1 MKKLLRTLAL
11 TAFLLSVPVIVSA
24 AAGGKPG
31 TFTTGDKTFLL
42 NGQPF
47 IVKAAEVHYPRI
59 PRPYWEHRIQMC
71 KALGM
76 NAVCIYIFWNI
87 HEQQEGQFDFTGN
100 NDVAE
105 FCRLAQKNGLYVI
118 VRPGPYVCAE
128 WEMGG
133 LPWWLLKKKDIKLRE
148 RDPYFMER
156 VKIFEEKVGE
166 QLKPLTIQN
175 GGPIIM
181 IQVENEYGSY
191 GEDKP
196 YVSEIRDCLRG
207 IYGKELSLF
216 QCDWSSNFEK
226 NGLDDLTW
234 TMNFGT
240 GANIDDQFRRLG
252 QLRPNAP
259 KMCSEFWSG
268 WFDKWGARHETRP
281 AKDMVEGMDEML
293 SKGISFSLYM
303 THGGTSFGHWAG
315 ANSPG
320 FAPDV
325 TSYDYDAPINEYGLV
340 TPKFWELRK
349 MMEKYNDGKKMPAVP
364 KAPMPI
370 ITVPK
375 FELTEFAPLFNGFD
389 WEYANAHSDLFHSDG
404 APKTFEELDMGW
416 GMVLYSTRLP
426 QIDDVKVEG
435 VYPMDE
441 YTCTLN
447 LDAHDFAQVFI
458 DGKYIG
464 KIDRVKNEKSLTLP
478 AIKQGQELQIL
489 VEGMGRINF
498 GRAIKDFKGLVSPP
512 TITATLHSHLGGV
525 DKTEVTFTPN
535 HWENMRIPDDYEVA
549 VKAFDKET
557 EKPTT
562 REYLNQ
568 VRIGRGMRYARQSD
582 DLVFG
587 RGYYRGYFNLKKV
600 GDTFLNF
607 ETWGKGQVW
616 VNGHAMGRIWSIG
629 PQQTLYVPGCWLKKG
644 KNEII
649 VLDVVGPREAVVW
662 GKAEPELNKLQL
674 EKSNKHNNIGDK
686 PDLNSATPVVTG
698 AFKAG
703 NGWQTINF
711 GKTVKG
717 RYLAIECLSTQKDGD
732 RVAIAELYLQGTD
745 GKRISREPWKTK
757 YANSEDE
764 AGNRLG
770 DKVFDLQESTYWQTE
785 KGAATP
791 HLLVID
797 LGSEQ
802 SVKALEYLP
811 RAEQGAPGSVKD
823 FKVYLY

>member
-1 MKKLLRTLAL
+1 MKKLLTLLALMAATLAIPSTSSL
-11 TAFLLSVPVIVSA
+11 SCGATAAPQ
-24 AAGGKPG
+24 PG
-31 TFTTGDKTFLL
+31 TFTVGDKTFLL

-47 IVKAAEVHYPRI
+47 VVKAAEVHYPRI

-76 NAVCIYIFWNI
+76 NTLCLYVFWNI
-87 HEQQEGQFDFTGN
+87 HEQQEGVFDFMGN

-105 FCRLAQKNGLYVI
+105 FCRLAQKNGMYVI

-133 LPWWLLKKKDIKLRE
+133 LPWWLLKKKDIRLRE
-148 RDPYFMER
+148 RDPFFMER
-156 VKIFEEKVGE
+156 VKIFEQKVGE
-166 QLKPLTIQN
+166 QLAPLTIQN

-196 YVSEIRDCLRG
+196 YVSEIRDCLRS

-240 GANIDDQFRRLG
+240 GANINDQFRRLG
-252 QLRPNAP
+252 ELRPNAP

-325 TSYDYDAPINEYGLV
+325 TSYDYDAPINEWGLA

-375 FELTEFAPLFNGFD
+375 FQLTEFAPLISAITKPVNG
-389 WEYANAHSDLFHSDG
+389 AI
-404 APKTFEELDMGW
+404 KTFEEMDMGW
-416 GMVLYSTRLP
+416 GTMMYSTRLP
-426 QIDDVKVEG
+426 EITSQSVLSGEF
-435 VYPMDE
+435 
-441 YTCTLN
+441 
-447 LDAHDFAQVFI
+447 HDFAQVFI
-458 DGKYIG
+458 DKKYIG
-464 KIDRVKNEKSLTLP
+464 KIDRVKNEKSLTIP
-478 AIKQGQELQIL
+478 AVKKGAELIII

-498 GRAIKDFKGLVSPP
+498 GRAIKDFKGIVGNV
-512 TITATLHSHLGGV
+512 TLT
-525 DKTEVTFTPN
+525 TENDEAEMVLTPKQWMN
-535 HWENMRIPDDYEVA
+535 VAIPDDYQTA
-549 VKAFDKET
+549 VKALDMVKGVNDQVTAGKVKGSVPALALTQGYEGSKNLGDIM
-557 EKPTT
+557 KP
-562 REYLNQ
+562 
-568 VRIGRGMRYARQSD
+568 
-582 DLVFG
+582 
-587 RGYYRGYFNLKKV
+587 GYHRGYFNLKKV

-607 ETWGKGQVW
+607 ETWGKGQVY

-644 KNEII
+644 RNEII
-649 VLDVVGPREAVVW
+649 LLDVVGPKERVVW
-662 GKAEPELNKLQL
+662 GQAEPELNKLQL

-686 PDLNSATPVVTG
+686 PDLNSATPAATG

-703 NGWQTINF
+703 NGWQTIKF

-717 RYLAIECLSTQKDGD
+717 RYLAIECLTTQKDGD
-732 RVAIAELYLQGTD
+732 RVAIAELYLQGAD
-745 GKRISREPWKTK
+745 GKRLSREPWTTK
-757 YANSEDE
+757 YANSEE
-764 AGNRLG
+764 ENGNHTG
-770 DKVFDLQESTYWQTE
+770 DKVYDLQESTYWQTE
-785 KGAATP
+785 KSASAP
-791 HLLVID
+791 HLLLID

-802 SVKALEYLP
+802 TVTALEYLP
-811 RAEQGAPGSVKD
+811 RAEQGAPGSIKN
-823 FKVYLY
+823 FRIYLLK

>member
-1 MKKLLRTLAL
+1 MKRTRLLRLLLLAAVLL
-11 TAFLLSVPVIVSA
+11 TTPAMMKA
-24 AAGGKPG
+24 DNKPG
-31 TFTTGDKTFLL
+31 TFTIGEKTFLL
-42 NGQPF
+42 NGEPF
-47 IVKAAEVHYPRI
+47 VVKAAEVHYPRI
-59 PRPYWEHRIQMC
+59 PRPYWDHRIKMC

-87 HEQQEGQFDFTGN
+87 HEQREGEFNFTDN

-105 FCRLAQKNGLYVI
+105 FCRLAQKNGMYVI

-166 QLKPLTIQN
+166 QLAPLTIQN

-196 YVSEIRDCLRG
+196 YVSEIRDMLREIYRPAPPTAPEGASIDGNSNVAPSGAEGGAG
-207 IYGKELSLF
+207 ILLF

-240 GANIDDQFRRLG
+240 GANIDQQFRRLG
-252 QLRPNAP
+252 ELRPNAP

-281 AKDMVEGMDEML
+281 AKDMVDGMDEML

-325 TSYDYDAPINEYGLV
+325 TSYDYDAPINEYGLA
-340 TPKFWELRK
+340 TPKFWELRE
-349 MMEKYNDGKKMPAVP
+349 MMQKYSLSPDPSLKGKGKKVALPAVP

-375 FELTEFAPLFNGFD
+375 FELTEFHNILC
-389 WEYANAHSDLFHSDG
+389 G
-404 APKTFEELDMGW
+404 ASQTQWSHDVQTMEALDMGW
-416 GMVLYSTRLP
+416 GSMIYRTTLPETQVQGVL
-426 QIDDVKVEG
+426 
-435 VYPMDE
+435 
-441 YTCTLN
+441 TLN
-447 LDAHDFAQVFI
+447 DCHDFAQVYV
-458 DGKYIG
+458 DGQYIG
-464 KIDRVKNEKSLTLP
+464 KIDRVKNEKSITLP
-478 AIKQGQELQIL
+478 PVKEGQQLSIL
-489 VEGMGRINF
+489 VEAMGRINF
-498 GRAIKDFKGLVSPP
+498 GRAIKDFKG
-512 TITATLHSHLGGV
+512 ITDRVTLQVEQNGHELTYDLKQWQISL
-525 DKTEVTFTPN
+525 
-535 HWENMRIPDDYEVA
+535 IPDSYEHA
-549 VKAFDKET
+549 QKALAIQKKIDA
-557 EKPTT
+557 
-562 REYLNQ
+562 
-568 VRIGRGMRYARQSD
+568 RILCGQKA
-582 DLVFG
+582 
-587 RGYYRGYFNLKKV
+587 GYYRGYFTLKKV

-607 ETWGKGQVW
+607 ETWGKGQVY

-644 KNEII
+644 QNEVI
-649 VLDVVGPREAVVW
+649 VLDVVGPREPVVW
-662 GKAEPELNKLQL
+662 GQAEPELNKLQL
-674 EKSNKHNNIGDK
+674 EKSNKHNAIGDK
-686 PDLNSATPVVTG
+686 PDLNSQSPIFNSQ
-698 AFKAG
+698 FKAG
-703 NGWQTINF
+703 NGWQTVTF
-711 GKTVKG
+711 DKTAKG
-717 RYLAIECLSTQKDGD
+717 RYLAIECLSTQQPND
-732 RVAIAELYLQGTD
+732 RAAIAELYLQNDKGQ
-745 GKRISREPWKTK
+745 RLSREPWRVK
-757 YANSEDE
+757 YASTENEN
-764 AGNRLG
+764 GNHLA
-770 DKVFDLQESTYWQTE
+770 DKVFDLQESTFWQTE
-785 KGAATP
+785 KGAEAP
-791 HLLVID
+791 YLLVID
-797 LGSEQ
+797 LGFVQ
-802 SVKALEYLP
+802 TVKALEYLP

-823 FKVYLY
+823 FKIFLY

>member
-1 MKKLLRTLAL
+1 MAVALAL
-11 TAFLLSVPVIVSA
+11 LSPLSSQASA
-24 AAGGKPG
+24 GKPG
-31 TFTTGDKTFLL
+31 SFTVGDKTFLL

-47 IVKAAEVHYPRI
+47 VVKAAEVHYPRI
-59 PRPYWEHRIQMC
+59 PRPFWEHRIKMC

-76 NAVCIYIFWNI
+76 NTLCLYVFWNI
-87 HEQQEGQFDFTGN
+87 HEQREGEFDFTGN

-105 FCRLAQKNGLYVI
+105 FCRLAQKNGMYVI

-166 QLKPLTIQN
+166 QLKGLTIQN

-207 IYGKELSLF
+207 IYGNELALF

-240 GANIDDQFRRLG
+240 GANINDQFRRLG
-252 QLRPNAP
+252 ELRPNAP

-281 AKDMVEGMDEML
+281 AKDMVDGMDEML

-325 TSYDYDAPINEYGLV
+325 TSYDYDAPINEWGLA
-340 TPKFWELRK
+340 TPKYHELRT
-349 MMEKYNDGKKMPAVP
+349 MMAKYNDGKRLPAIP

-375 FELTEFAPLFNGFD
+375 FELKEFAPLLSAMTKPVNG
-389 WEYANAHSDLFHSDG
+389 AI
-404 APKTFEELDMGW
+404 KTFEEMDMGW
-416 GMVLYSTRLP
+416 GTMMYSTRLP
-426 QIDDVKVEG
+426 EITSQSVLSGEF
-435 VYPMDE
+435 
-441 YTCTLN
+441 
-447 LDAHDFAQVFI
+447 HDFAQVFI
-458 DGKYIG
+458 DKKYIG
-464 KIDRVKNEKSLTLP
+464 KIDRVKNEKSLTIP
-478 AIKQGQELQIL
+478 AVKKGAELIII

-498 GRAIKDFKGLVSPP
+498 GRAIKDFKGIVGNV
-512 TITATLHSHLGGV
+512 TLT
-525 DKTEVTFTPN
+525 TETDNVEMVLTPKQWMN
-535 HWENMRIPDDYEVA
+535 VAIPDDYETA
-549 VKAFDKET
+549 VKALDMVKGVNDQVTADKVKGSVPALALTQGYEGS
-557 EKPTT
+557 KKLGDIMKAG
-562 REYLNQ
+562 YH
-568 VRIGRGMRYARQSD
+568 RG
-582 DLVFG
+582 F
-587 RGYYRGYFNLKKV
+587 FNLSKV

-649 VLDVVGPREAVVW
+649 VLDIVGPREAVVW
-662 GKAEPELNKLQL
+662 GQAEPELNKLQL

-686 PDLNSATPVVTG
+686 PDLNSATPV
-698 AFKAG
+698 AFAAGGSSAAAKPG
-703 NGWQTINF
+703 NGWQIF
-711 GKTVKG
+711 RFAAPQKG
-717 RYLAIECLSTQKDGD
+717 RYLAIEILSTQKDGD

-745 GKRISREPWKTK
+745 GKRLSREPWSTK
-757 YANSEDE
+757 YANSEE
-764 AGNRLG
+764 ENGNHTG

-785 KGAATP
+785 KSASAP

-797 LGSEQ
+797 LGSVQ
-802 SVKALEYLP
+802 TVSALEYLP

>member
-1 MKKLLRTLAL
+1 MKKLLKTFALA
-11 TAFLLSVPVIVSA
+11 AFLLA
-24 AAGGKPG
+24 APALVLAANKSG

-42 NGQPF
+42 NGEPF
-47 IVKAAEVHYPRI
+47 TVKAAEVHYPRI

-76 NAVCIYIFWNI
+76 NTLCIYVFWNF
-87 HEQQEGQFDFTGN
+87 HEQQQDVFNFEGQA
-100 NDVAE
+100 DVAE
-105 FCRLAQKNGLYVI
+105 FCRLAQKNDMYVI
-118 VRPGPYVCAE
+118 VRPGPYACAE

-148 RDPYFMER
+148 QDPFFMER
-156 VKIFEEKVGE
+156 AKIFEEKLAE
-166 QLKPLTIQN
+166 QLRPYAIYN

-181 IQVENEYGSY
+181 VQVENEYGSY
-191 GEDKP
+191 GEDKA
-196 YVSEIRDCLRG
+196 YMSAMRDVVRG
-207 IYGKELSLF
+207 AWGKEMTLF
-216 QCDWSSNFEK
+216 QCDWSSNFWK

-240 GANIDDQFRRLG
+240 GANIDDQFRKLG
-252 QLRPNAP
+252 EMRPNAP

-281 AKDMVEGMDEML
+281 AKAMVEGMDEML

-325 TSYDYDAPINEYGLV
+325 TSYDYDAPINEYGLA
-340 TPKFWELRK
+340 TPKFWELRT
-349 MMEKYNDGKKMPAVP
+349 MMQKYSDKKLPNVP
-364 KAPMPI
+364 KAPMSI

-375 FELTEFAPLFNGFD
+375 FELREFAPLITGI
-389 WEYANAHSDLFHSDG
+389 SQVVVSP
-404 APKTFEELDMGW
+404 APKTFEEMDMGW
-416 GMVLYSTRLP
+416 GTMLYTTTLPELKSQSVLTG
-426 QIDDVKVEG
+426 EF
-435 VYPMDE
+435 
-441 YTCTLN
+441 
-447 LDAHDFAQVFI
+447 HDFAQVFI

-478 AIKQGQELQIL
+478 PMRRDAELTII

-498 GRAIKDFKGLVSPP
+498 GRAIKDFKGIVGNV
-512 TITATLHSHLGGV
+512 TITSDL
-525 DKTEVTFTPN
+525 DKYEMTVKPKTWVNTT
-535 HWENMRIPDDYEVA
+535 IPDDYQTA
-549 VKAFDKET
+549 VKAFEIKVPET
-557 EKPTT
+557 TKGDF
-562 REYLNQ
+562 LK
-568 VRIGRGMRYARQSD
+568 A
-582 DLVFG
+582 
-587 RGYYRGYFNLKKV
+587 GYHRGYFNLKKV

-607 ETWGKGQVW
+607 ETWGKGQVY

-644 KNEII
+644 KNEVI

-662 GKAEPELNKLQL
+662 GQTEPELNKLQL

-686 PDLNSATPVVTG
+686 PDLNSQSPIVNSQ
-698 AFKAG
+698 FKPG

-711 GKTVKG
+711 GKAAKG

-732 RVAIAELYLQGTD
+732 RVAIAELYLQGQD
-745 GKRISREPWKTK
+745 GKRLSREPWKTK

-764 AGNRLG
+764 GGNHLG

-785 KGAATP
+785 KGAQTP

-802 SVKALEYLP
+802 TVKALEYLP
-811 RAEQGAPGSVKD
+811 RAEQGAPGSVKA

>member
-1 MKKLLRTLAL
+1 MRKIIT
-11 TAFLLSVPVIVSA
+11 LLSLMA
-24 AAGGKPG
+24 ALLVATPSFAQKAKG
-31 TFTTGDKTFLL
+31 TFEAGNGTFLL
-42 NGQPF
+42 NGKPF
-47 IVKAAEVHYPRI
+47 VVKAAEIHYPRI
-59 PRPYWEHRIQMC
+59 PKPYWEHRIKMC

-76 NAVCIYIFWNI
+76 NTVCIYIFWNI
-87 HEQQEGQFDFTGN
+87 HEQREGEFDFTGN

-105 FCRLAQKNGLYVI
+105 FCRLAQKNGMYVI

-133 LPWWLLKKKDIKLRE
+133 LPWWLLKKKDIRLRE
-148 RDPYFMER
+148 RDAYFMER
-156 VKIFEEKVGE
+156 VKIFEQKVGE
-166 QLKPLTIQN
+166 QLAGLTIQN

-181 IQVENEYGSY
+181 VQVENEYGSY

-207 IYGKELSLF
+207 IYGKELALF

-240 GANIDDQFRRLG
+240 GANINDQFRRLG
-252 QLRPNAP
+252 ELRPNAP

-281 AKDMVEGMDEML
+281 AKDMVDGMDEML

-325 TSYDYDAPINEYGLV
+325 TSYDYDAPINEYGLA

-349 MMEKYNDGKKMPAVP
+349 MMEKYNDGKALPAVP
-364 KAPMPI
+364 KDVAPI

-375 FELTEFAPLFNGFD
+375 FELKEFSSIFNGEDSQFKLPIRK
-389 WEYANAHSDLFHSDG
+389 EGGLM
-404 APKTFEELDMGW
+404 TFEEMDMGW
-416 GMVLYSTRLP
+416 GSMLYTTTMPEIPAQSVITA
-426 QIDDVKVEG
+426 DF
-435 VYPMDE
+435 
-441 YTCTLN
+441 
-447 LDAHDFAQVFI
+447 HDFAQVFI
-458 DGKYIG
+458 NGKYIG

-478 AIKQGQELQIL
+478 PVKKGDELEIL
-489 VEGMGRINF
+489 VEAMGRINF
-498 GRAIKDFKGLVSPP
+498 GRAIKDFKGIVGEVAITAEVEGIETTWKPQNWVKFGLPDSYEKAADAFVHNNDYTKAENEGQRLGKKPQWNVDGLDLVS
-512 TITATLHSHLGGV
+512 
-525 DKTEVTFTPN
+525 K
-535 HWENMRIPDDYEVA
+535 
-549 VKAFDKET
+549 
-557 EKPTT
+557 
-562 REYLNQ
+562 
-568 VRIGRGMRYARQSD
+568 
-582 DLVFG
+582 
-587 RGYYRGYFNLKKV
+587 RGYYRGYFNLTKV

-616 VNGHAMGRIWSIG
+616 VNGHALGRIWSIG

-649 VLDVVGPREAVVW
+649 VLDVVGPKEAVVW
-662 GKAEPELNKLQL
+662 GQAEPELNKLQL

-686 PDLNSATPVVTG
+686 PDLNSATPAATG
-698 AFKAG
+698 AFNAG
-703 NGWQTINF
+703 NGWQTVKFNAPQ
-711 GKTVKG
+711 KG
-717 RYLAIECLSTQKDGD
+717 RYLAIECTSTQDGKAQ
-732 RVAIAELYLQGTD
+732 VAIAELYLQGTD
-745 GKRISREPWKTK
+745 GKRISREPWTTK
-757 YANSEDE
+757 YANSEE
-764 AGNRLG
+764 ENGNHTG
-770 DKVFDLQESTYWQTE
+770 DKVYDLQESTYWQTE
-785 KGAATP
+785 KSATLP

-802 SVKALEYLP
+802 TISALEYLP
-811 RAEQGAPGSVKD
+811 RAEQGAPGSVKNY
-823 FKVYLY
+823 KIYLY

>member
-1 MKKLLRTLAL
+1 MRRRNLIILTLAAMLNL
-11 TAFLLSVPVIVSA
+11 TAFAAQSV
-24 AAGGKPG
+24 G
-31 TFTTGDKTFLL
+31 TFTVGENTFLL

-47 IVKAAEVHYPRI
+47 TVKAAEVHYPRI

-87 HEQQEGQFDFTGN
+87 HEQREGQFDFTGQ

-105 FCRLAQKNGLYVI
+105 FCRLAQKNGMYVI

-133 LPWWLLKKKDIKLRE
+133 LPWWLLKKKDIRLRE

-181 IQVENEYGSY
+181 VQVENEYGSY

-196 YVSEIRDCLRG
+196 YVSEIRDCLRS
-207 IYGKELSLF
+207 IYGKELELF

-226 NGLDDLTW
+226 NGLEDLTW

-240 GANIDDQFRRLG
+240 GANIDQQFRRLG
-252 QLRPNAP
+252 ELRPKAP

-281 AKDMVEGMDEML
+281 AKDMVAGMDEML

-325 TSYDYDAPINEYGLV
+325 TSYDYDAPINEWGLP

-349 MMEKYNDGKKMPAVP
+349 MMQKYSKKALPSVP

-375 FELTEFAPLFNGFD
+375 FELTEFAPLYNGFD
-389 WEYANAHSDLFHSDG
+389 FGYEGRWHEG
-404 APKTFEELDMGW
+404 MPQTFEEMDMGW
-416 GMVLYSTRLP
+416 GAVLYSTRLP
-426 QIDDVKVEG
+426 EIPKPEHADW
-435 VYPMDE
+435 
-441 YTCTLN
+441 TATLTI
-447 LDAHDFAQVFI
+447 DAHDFAQVFI
-458 DGKYIG
+458 NGKYIG
-464 KIDRVKNEKSLTLP
+464 KIDRVKNEKSLSLP
-478 AIKQGQELQIL
+478 PVSRGQELQIL

-498 GRAIKDFKGLVSPP
+498 GRAIKDFKGLVGKP
-512 TITATLHSHLGGV
+512 TITVNVKSHFGIDG
-525 DKTEVTFTPN
+525 TEIVYTPTM
-535 HWENMRIPDDYEVA
+535 WEHMRIPDDYEVA
-549 VKAFDKET
+549 VKALDRQHT
-557 EKPTT
+557 KPVT
-562 REYLNQ
+562 RQEISAL
-568 VRIGRGMRYARQSD
+568 RLGRTMRYAWDSE
-582 DLVFG
+582 DLIFG

-607 ETWGKGQVW
+607 EKWGKGQVW

-644 KNEII
+644 KNEVI
-649 VLDVVGPREAVVW
+649 VLDIVGPKEAVVW
-662 GKAEPELNKLQL
+662 GQAEPELNKLQL

-686 PDLNSATPVVTG
+686 PDLNSATPVATG
-698 AFKAG
+698 SFKAG
-703 NGWQTINF
+703 NGWQTVRF
-711 GKTVKG
+711 GAQKKG
-717 RYLAIECLSTQKDGD
+717 RYLALECLSTQKQGD
-732 RVAIAELYLQGTD
+732 RTAIAELYLQGQD
-745 GKRISREPWKTK
+745 GKRLSREPWKTK

-764 AGNRLG
+764 AGNNLG

-785 KGAATP
+785 RGQSGP

-802 SVKALEYLP
+802 TVTALEYLP
-811 RAEQGAPGSVKD
+811 RAEQGAPGSIKD
-823 FKVYLY
+823 YKVFLY

>member
-1 MKKLLRTLAL
+1 MRKFIYLFSLVAAMMTV
-11 TAFLLSVPVIVSA
+11 TPAFA
-24 AAGGKPG
+24 QKAKG
-31 TFTTGDKTFLL
+31 TFETGNGTFLL
-42 NGQPF
+42 NGKPF
-47 IVKAAEVHYPRI
+47 VVKAAEIHYPRI
-59 PRPYWEHRIQMC
+59 PKPYWEHRIKMC

-76 NAVCIYIFWNI
+76 NTVCIYIFWNI
-87 HEQQEGQFDFTGN
+87 HEQREGEFDFTGN

-105 FCRLAQKNGLYVI
+105 FCRLAQRNGMYVI

-156 VKIFEEKVGE
+156 VKIFEQKVGE
-166 QLKPLTIQN
+166 QLAGLTIQN

-181 IQVENEYGSY
+181 VQVENEYGSY

-207 IYGKELSLF
+207 IYGKELALF

-240 GANIDDQFRRLG
+240 GANINDQFRRLG
-252 QLRPNAP
+252 ELRPNAP

-281 AKDMVEGMDEML
+281 AKDMVDGMDEML

-325 TSYDYDAPINEYGLV
+325 TSYDYDAPINEYGHA

-349 MMEKYNDGKKMPAVP
+349 MMEKYNDGKALPAVP
-364 KAPMPI
+364 KDVAPI

-375 FELTEFAPLFNGFD
+375 FELKEFSSIFNGEDSQFK
-389 WEYANAHSDLFHSDG
+389 LPIRKDG
-404 APKTFEELDMGW
+404 GLMTFEEMDMGW
-416 GMVLYSTRLP
+416 GSMLYTTTMPEIPAQSVITA
-426 QIDDVKVEG
+426 DF
-435 VYPMDE
+435 
-441 YTCTLN
+441 
-447 LDAHDFAQVFI
+447 HDFAQVFI
-458 DGKYIG
+458 NGKYIG

-478 AIKQGQELQIL
+478 PVKKGDELEIL
-489 VEGMGRINF
+489 VEAMGRINF
-498 GRAIKDFKGLVSPP
+498 GRAIKDFKGIVGEVAITAEVEGIETTWKPQNWVKFGLPDSYEKAADAFVHNNDYTKAENEGQRLGKKPQWNVDGLDLVS
-512 TITATLHSHLGGV
+512 
-525 DKTEVTFTPN
+525 K
-535 HWENMRIPDDYEVA
+535 
-549 VKAFDKET
+549 
-557 EKPTT
+557 
-562 REYLNQ
+562 
-568 VRIGRGMRYARQSD
+568 
-582 DLVFG
+582 
-587 RGYYRGYFNLKKV
+587 RGYYRGYFNLTKV

-649 VLDVVGPREAVVW
+649 VLDVVGPKEAVVW
-662 GKAEPELNKLQL
+662 GQAEPELNKLQL

-686 PDLNSATPVVTG
+686 PDLNSATPVATG
-698 AFKAG
+698 AFNGG
-703 NGWQTINF
+703 NGWQTVKF
-711 GKTVKG
+711 DGQKKG
-717 RYLAIECLSTQKDGD
+717 RYLAIECLSTQKEND
-732 RVAIAELYLQGTD
+732 RVAIAELYLQGAD
-745 GKRISREPWKTK
+745 GKRISREPWTTK
-757 YANSEDE
+757 YANSEE
-764 AGNRLG
+764 ENGNHTG
-770 DKVFDLQESTYWQTE
+770 DKVYDLQESTYWQTE
-785 KGAATP
+785 KSASLP
-791 HLLVID
+791 HLIVID

-802 SVKALEYLP
+802 TVSALEYLP
-811 RAEQGAPGSVKD
+811 RAEQGAPGSVKNY
-823 FKVYLY
+823 KIYLY

>member
-1 MKKLLRTLAL
+1 MRVFKRLAL
-11 TAFLLSVPVIVSA
+11 AAMLFTAPIVAMA
-24 AAGGKPG
+24 ANGKPG
-31 TFTTGDKTFLL
+31 TFTTGNKTFLL
-42 NGQPF
+42 NGEPF

-105 FCRLAQKNGLYVI
+105 FCRIAQKNGLYVI

-196 YVSEIRDCLRG
+196 YVSEIRDCLRS

-226 NGLDDLTW
+226 NRLDDLTW

-252 QLRPNAP
+252 QLRPDAP

-325 TSYDYDAPINEYGLV
+325 TSYDYDAPINEYGQA

-349 MMEKYNDGKKMPAVP
+349 MMAKYNDGKKLPAVP

-370 ITVPK
+370 ITIPK
-375 FELTEFAPLFNGFD
+375 FELKTFAELLLAPGKED
-389 WEYANAHSDLFHSDG
+389 RG
-404 APKTFEELDMGW
+404 ALKTFEEMDMGW
-416 GMVLYSTRLP
+416 GMMLYSTTLP
-426 QIDDVKVEG
+426 DIPTQSVLTAE
-435 VYPMDE
+435 M
-441 YTCTLN
+441 
-447 LDAHDFAQVFI
+447 HDFAQVFI
-458 DGKYIG
+458 NGEYIG
-464 KIDRVKNEKSLTLP
+464 KVDRVKNEKSLTLP
-478 AIKQGQELQIL
+478 PVKKGQKLTIL

-498 GRAIKDFKGLVSPP
+498 GRAIKDFKGIIGDV
-512 TITATLHSHLGGV
+512 TISAEV
-525 DKTEVTFTPN
+525 DNNEVTWKPREWWQCAT
-535 HWENMRIPDDYEVA
+535 DDSYETA
-549 VKAFDKET
+549 VNTLRLTANSNINKAT
-557 EKPTT
+557 EYTK
-562 REYLNQ
+562 
-568 VRIGRGMRYARQSD
+568 
-582 DLVFG
+582 

-649 VLDVVGPREAVVW
+649 VLDIVGPKEAVVW
-662 GKAEPELNKLQL
+662 GQAEPELNKLQL

-686 PDLNSATPVVTG
+686 PDLNSATPVAAG

-703 NGWQTINF
+703 NGWQTIQF
-711 GKTVKG
+711 GKTAKG
-717 RYLAIECLSTQKDGD
+717 RYLAIECLSTQTAND
-732 RVAIAELYLQGTD
+732 RVAIAEIYLQGTD
-745 GKRISREPWKTK
+745 GKRLSREPWKTK

-764 AGNRLG
+764 GGNHLG

-785 KGAATP
+785 KGASAP

-823 FKVYLY
+823 FKIYIY